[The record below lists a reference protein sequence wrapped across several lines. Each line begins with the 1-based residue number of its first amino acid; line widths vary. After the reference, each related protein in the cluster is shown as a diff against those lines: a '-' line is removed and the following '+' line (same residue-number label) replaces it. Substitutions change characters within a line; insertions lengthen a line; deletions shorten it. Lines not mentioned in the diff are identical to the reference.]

1 MIRKTG
7 KAALTALALA
17 MATPAAAQL
26 PGAQIAPIPA
36 LRGTRLD
43 VTATGQ
49 LARIPDVVRV
59 EAGVTTQ
66 ARTAAEAMRQNSAL
80 MARVRAALTAAG
92 VADRDVQTT
101 SFNLGAYYVTG
112 PAPDREQIF
121 AGYRTSNRLII
132 RLRDVSRSGQVL
144 DALVNEGVNDID
156 GPSLDFENR
165 DALMDEARAM
175 AIAAARARAELY
187 ARGLGMQ
194 VKRAV
199 LIDEGGNYRNSGGDN
214 FANMSTNTIVGSTID
229 TGGRVISA
237 TVSVVFE
244 LE

>member
-1 MIRKTG
+1 MRSRIG
-7 KAALTALALA
+7 MAALLALALA

-26 PGAQIAPIPA
+26 PDAQIAPIPA
-36 LRGTRLD
+36 LAGTRLD

-59 EAGVTTQ
+59 EAGVVTQ

-80 MARVRAALTAAG
+80 MARVRAALAQAG

-101 SFNLGAYYVTG
+101 SFNLGAYFTTG
-112 PAPDREQIF
+112 PAPAREQIF

-165 DALMDEARAM
+165 DALMDEARTM

-187 ARGLGMQ
+187 ARGLGMR

-199 LIDEGGNYRNSGGDN
+199 LIDEGGGYSNSGN
-214 FANMSTNTIVGSTID
+214 VANLNTNMVVGSTID

>member
-1 MIRKTG
+1 MKPMMVV
-7 KAALTALALA
+7 ASLALALA

-26 PGAQIAPIPA
+26 PGAQIEPIPA

-43 VTATGQ
+43 VTATGR
-49 LARIPDVVRV
+49 LARVPDVVRV

-66 ARTAAEAMRQNSAL
+66 ARTAAEAMRQNSAQ

-112 PAPDREQIF
+112 PAPAREQIF
-121 AGYRTSNRLII
+121 AGYRTSNQLII

-165 DALMDEARAM
+165 EVLMDEARAM
-175 AIAAARARAELY
+175 AIAAARARADLY
-187 ARGLGMQ
+187 ARGLGMR

-199 LIDEGGNYRNSGGDN
+199 LIDEDGGYSGSGSNNMVNMATNSV
-214 FANMSTNTIVGSTID
+214 VGSTID

>member
-7 KAALTALALA
+7 RAALLALALA

-26 PGAQIAPIPA
+26 PDAQIAPIPA
-36 LRGTRLD
+36 LAGTRLD

-49 LARIPDVVRV
+49 LARIPDVARV
-59 EAGVTTQ
+59 EAGVVTQ

-80 MARVRAALTAAG
+80 MARVRAALVRAG

-101 SFNLGAYYVTG
+101 SFNLGAYYITG
-112 PAPDREQIF
+112 PAPAREQIF

-165 DALMDEARAM
+165 DVLMDEARTL

-187 ARGLGMQ
+187 ARGLGMR

-199 LIDEGGNYRNSGGDN
+199 LIDEGGGYSSSNNV
-214 FANMSTNTIVGSTID
+214 ANLNTNMVVGSTID

>member
-7 KAALTALALA
+7 MAALLALALA
-17 MATPAAAQL
+17 VATPAAAQL
-26 PGAQIAPIPA
+26 PDAQIAPIPA
-36 LRGTRLD
+36 LAGTRLD
-43 VTATGQ
+43 VTATGR

-66 ARTAAEAMRQNSAL
+66 ARTAAEAMRQNSAQ

-112 PAPDREQIF
+112 PAPAREQIF
-121 AGYRTSNRLII
+121 AGYRTSNQLII

-144 DALVNEGVNDID
+144 DALVNEGVNDIE

-165 DALMDEARAM
+165 DVLMDEARTL

-187 ARGLGMQ
+187 ARGLGMR

-199 LIDEGGNYRNSGGDN
+199 LIDEGAGYSNSSN
-214 FANMSTNTIVGSTID
+214 VANLNTNMVVGSTID

>member
-7 KAALTALALA
+7 KAAPLALALA
-17 MATPAAAQL
+17 VATPAAAQL
-26 PGAQIAPIPA
+26 PNAEIAPIPA
-36 LRGTRLD
+36 LSGTRLD
-43 VTATGQ
+43 VTATGR

-66 ARTAAEAMRQNSAL
+66 ARTAAEAMRQNSAQ

-101 SFNLGAYYVTG
+101 SFNLGAYHTVG

-121 AGYRTSNRLII
+121 AGYRTSNQLVI

-144 DALVNEGVNDID
+144 DALVNEGVNDIE

-165 DALMDEARAM
+165 EALMDEARAM

-187 ARGLGMQ
+187 ARGLGMR

-199 LIDEGGNYRNSGGDN
+199 LIDEDGGYSGSGSNNMVNMATNS
-214 FANMSTNTIVGSTID
+214 IVGSTID
-229 TGGRVISA
+229 TGGRIISA